1 MPYDVFISHSSEDKL
16 IAEAVCNR
24 LESAGVRCWI
34 APRDIRPGEG
44 WSTAILRGI
53 EVCRVMVLVFS
64 DHANESP
71 HVRRE
76 VAHACGLERIV
87 IPLRIRQTVPRGDLK
102 YYLSELHWLDA
113 LTPPLEKHLQALTA
127 RVVHLLSGDQIDPAE
142 APPESKKPG
151 PPHRVFLR
159 PVTLIVLSVVI
170 LFGTVTTI
178 FLSTR
183 NNGQVSVNPIAET
196 AIPIP
201 PVINLPDGLRVVLGE
216 QQALL
221 NDKELDLRNMPG
233 NGIAVIEYKPDLL
246 RVLFAAG
253 PNTYLVEG
261 SDIKHLTSAYKV
273 LEPGGAGAFDNCGAE
288 VGSVVGL
295 KGQLFAF
302 YQAADCEDL
311 PVYLKM
317 GVNGSYQSIGLA
329 ESSDTGNTWHKGGQI
344 IKCAMPKEYE
354 DFPNQGV
361 RGIGQPGAVLDP
373 SGRYIYLYYACYSG
387 QKPVGTTQIC
397 MARSDISKGPPRPG
411 NWEKLYN
418 TSFSEPGLGGKELP
432 VVDPNSS
439 ERVSRKYPH
448 VLYSQA
454 LKKYILTFNIDRIA
468 ESDNGS
474 PPIKSGI
481 YLALSDD
488 GIKWSRPTKLVNAY
502 SLRML
507 GLSISIEA
515 TIILDRQDG
524 LDGWLVYAYTPKFT
538 NGALPGTLL
547 YMVGRRIQFVKSE

>member
-1 MPYDVFISHSSEDKL
+1 M
-16 IAEAVCNR
+16 
-24 LESAGVRCWI
+24 
-34 APRDIRPGEG
+34 
-44 WSTAILRGI
+44 
-53 EVCRVMVLVFS
+53 
-64 DHANESP
+64 
-71 HVRRE
+71 
-76 VAHACGLERIV
+76 
-87 IPLRIRQTVPRGDLK
+87 
-102 YYLSELHWLDA
+102 
-113 LTPPLEKHLQALTA
+113 
-127 RVVHLLSGDQIDPAE
+127 
-142 APPESKKPG
+142 
-151 PPHRVFLR
+151 FLR

-178 FLSTR
+178 FLSS
-183 NNGQVSVNPIAET
+183 NKGQVSVNPIAET

-216 QQALL
+216 QQTLL
-221 NDKELDLRNMPG
+221 NDKELGLRNMPG

-246 RVLFAAG
+246 RVMFAAG

-261 SDIKHLTSAYKV
+261 SDIKHLTSAHKV
-273 LEPGGAGAFDNCGAE
+273 LEPGGAGAFDNCGVE
-288 VGSVVGL
+288 VRSVVGL

-302 YQAADCEDL
+302 YQAADCED
-311 PVYLKM
+311 
-317 GVNGSYQSIGLA
+317 YQSTSRWESMDPTKALA
-329 ESSDTGNTWHKGGQI
+329 LLVSRHRQYFAQRRSDHQMCHAKRIRGF
-344 IKCAMPKEYE
+344 PK
-354 DFPNQGV
+354 PRC

-418 TSFSEPGLGGKELP
+418 SSFSEPGLGGRELP
-432 VVDPNSS
+432 VVHPDSS
-439 ERVSRKYPH
+439 ERVSCKFPH

-454 LKKYILTFNIDRIA
+454 LEKYILTFNMERSA

-488 GIKWSRPTKLVNAY
+488 GIKWSKPAKLANAY

-515 TIILDRQDG
+515 TIILDSQDG
-524 LDGWLVYAYTPKFT
+524 F
-538 NGALPGTLL
+538 
-547 YMVGRRIQFVKSE
+547 MVGWCTLILQNSQMELCLELCFIW